1 MQLVK
6 ENSRWDVS
14 SIRTQFGEHIRGH
27 IVVVNHMVNFQPR
40 ELALELA
47 YFYNVHV
54 HGVLDDVLLLVDLLN
69 HQ

>member
-1 MQLVK
+1 
-6 ENSRWDVS
+6 
-14 SIRTQFGEHIRGH
+14 
-27 IVVVNHMVNFQPR
+27 VNHMVNFQPR